1 MASDINFSFPLP
13 AASLGPSNFARR
25 RAYQLRHISVSR
37 LILTL
42 QDCEAGVRS
51 RRRNRATG
59 RARVQRATGSAGS
72 ESWKREA
79 GSRKPEAG
87 SWKLEAGS
95 WKPYLTTL

>member
-59 RARVQRATGSAGS
+59 RAGAAGD
-72 ESWKREA
+72 WKRRQ
-79 GSRKPEAG
+79 RKRVAG

-95 WKPYLTTL
+95 WKPEAVFDNFVKTFTS